1 MSFLIAELF
10 ERHDRTRFEIFG
22 YCSTIDD
29 QSDIRA
35 KVLAAFDHTRH
46 VRDLSDEAAA
56 HLIHDDEIDILI
68 DLNGLTQGA
77 RLQMLR
83 WRPARC
89 RPPILASSDRCRC
102 RSSTICS
109 AMISPSRLP
118 WRPPINRKRSR
129 SRRTIRP
136 MTASVLPVRLPL
148 LTQMGES
155 YASRMAARLLEAI
168 GATTGIAT
176 TSADYVALAV
186 ALATDVNAYSAY
198 KAFFNEE
205 GWASTVGNIGLLTCE
220 LEATL
225 DPIAI
230 RAGLDESAA
239 TVCL

>member
-1 MSFLIAELF
+1 
-10 ERHDRTRFEIFG
+10 
-22 YCSTIDD
+22 
-29 QSDIRA
+29 
-35 KVLAAFDHTRH
+35 
-46 VRDLSDEAAA
+46 
-56 HLIHDDEIDILI
+56 
-68 DLNGLTQGA
+68 
-77 RLQMLR
+77 
-83 WRPARC
+83 
-89 RPPILASSDRCRC
+89 
-102 RSSTICS
+102 
-109 AMISPSRLP
+109 
-118 WRPPINRKRSR
+118 
-129 SRRTIRP
+129 
-136 MTASVLPVRLPL
+136 
-148 LTQMGES
+148 
-155 YASRMAARLLEAI
+155 MAARLLEAI